1 MRKLII
7 ISTFLL
13 AFACSE
19 NETSELNSGGS
30 VDSGEPCD
38 PATDFFCVDT
48 PDSGMTSAVDAGQNN
63 DKGDA
68 GDGKGDNKGDDNG
81 DAGDIKG
88 GGKLVYRHQGK
99 VDTSNGQ
106 GTYELIATSGQEI
119 DCMIVFDFAS
129 ASEDTT
135 CPSTQCDFAWAL
147 ELGTQTTS
155 ISGSSCGAFKESTGS
170 ILQVGHRAPNQLAI
184 GKAGSWSDFGTSEV
198 SGDNWDFSFEYSF

>member
-1 MRKLII
+1 MQKLII

-30 VDSGEPCD
+30 IDSGEACD

-48 PDSGMTSAVDAGQNN
+48 PDSGMTSTFDASQNN
-63 DKGDA
+63 GKGDA
-68 GDGKGDNKGDDNG
+68 GNIKGDNKGDDKG
-81 DAGDIKG
+81 DAGDNKG
-88 GGKLVYRHQGK
+88 VGKLVYRHQAK
-99 VDTSNGQ
+99 VNTSNGQ
-106 GTYELIATSGQEI
+106 GTYELTATSGQEI
-119 DCMIVFDFAS
+119 DCIIMFDFAS
-129 ASEDTT
+129 AREDTT

-155 ISGSSCGAFKESTGS
+155 ISGSSCATFKESTGS

-184 GKAGSWSDFGTSEV
+184 GKSGSWSDFGESEV
-198 SGDNWDFSFEYSF
+198 SGDNWDFFFEYSF